1 MAGLIKWIL
10 VLTLLTAILALCEA
24 QQQEQQLRPQRR
36 RPARDGSARR
46 QRRHRTDKAK
56 LIQHYLKK
64 NGRLEGM
71 IRLVDGVTDFEG
83 IFHSFFD
90 FFLKLIPIEFDL

>member
-1 MAGLIKWIL
+1 MMKTTAGQMGWKWLVYLIIL
-10 VLTLLTAILALCEA
+10 LSILAECEG
-24 QQQEQQLRPQRR
+24 QQQRIQPRQQSQRQRPV
-36 RPARDGSARR
+36 RDGTRR

-71 IRLVDGVTDFEG
+71 VRIVDGVLENEG
-83 IFHSFFD
+83 IRHF
-90 FFLKLIPIEFDL
+90 